1 MFEKTCLSIFFLS
14 FYSLS
19 FAQQALPW
27 EEVCLS
33 NRCEAIVDVGSSGSR
48 LYIYAKTP
56 MGENA
61 WQLAFSKKITPGL
74 SSISVD
80 QVDEYLNQL
89 IQMKPSKSMP
99 ISVYGTAGM
108 RLLPEPQQQ
117 QRYQAVSAWFEQHS
131 EWTLKHAR
139 TITGQ
144 EEGVY
149 AWFAVQEELGT
160 LNKSLKDLNAVI
172 EIGGAS
178 AQVSIPISPSE
189 AKRMSAQDVY
199 PIRWNNQVLYVWSHS
214 YLGLGINEVE
224 KQFSDVAQCFSLG
237 YPLKNGSVGQGDIL
251 NCIQSLE
258 SSPELSLIPRF
269 DEAKKI
275 VGNHI
280 DMPWIALGAIR
291 FSAQNPPY
299 RFDGQLFNLKQLKE
313 QGNSALCHQDWQSL
327 LHSFGQDPYLYR
339 GCFSASYFYS
349 SLSNGIGIN
358 ENQMIA
364 YPNPNAQMDW
374 TLGALLLS

>member
-1 MFEKTCLSIFFLS
+1 MFIKTCLSIFFWS
-14 FYSLS
+14 FFSLS

-27 EEVCLS
+27 EEVCQN

-56 MGENA
+56 VGQNA

-74 SSISVD
+74 SSISVA

-89 IQMKPSKSMP
+89 IQMKPSKPML

-108 RLLPEPQQQ
+108 RLLPEHQQQ
-117 QRYQAVSAWFEQHS
+117 QRYQAVSDWFQQHS

-149 AWFAVQEELGT
+149 AWFAVQEELGA
-160 LNKSLKDLNAVI
+160 LNKSFKDLNAVI

-178 AQVSIPISPSE
+178 AQVSIPISTSE
-189 AKRMSAQDVY
+189 AKRMSTQDVY
-199 PIRWNNQVLYVWSHS
+199 PVRWNNQVLYVWSHS

-237 YPLKNGSVGQGDIL
+237 YPLQNGSVGQGDIL
-251 NCIQSLE
+251 KCIQSLE
-258 SSPELSLIPRF
+258 GSSELSLISRF
-269 DEAKKI
+269 DEAKKL
-275 VGNHI
+275 VGKHI

-299 RFDGQLFNLKQLKE
+299 RFDEQLFNLKQLKE

-327 LHSFGQDPYLYR
+327 LQSFGQDPYLYR

-358 ENQMIA
+358 ENKMIA
-364 YPNPNAQMDW
+364 YPNPSAQMDW

>member
-1 MFEKTCLSIFFLS
+1 MFAKTCLSIFFWS

-19 FAQQALPW
+19 YAEQALSW
-27 EEVCLS
+27 EEVCQS

-48 LYIYAKTP
+48 LYIYAKNS
-56 MGENA
+56 GQNV
-61 WQLAFSKKITPGL
+61 WQVAFSKKITPGL
-74 SSISVD
+74 SSVSVD
-80 QVDEYLNQL
+80 HVDEYLNQL
-89 IQMKPSKSMP
+89 IQMKPSKPMP

-108 RLLPEPQQQ
+108 RLLPQLQQQ
-117 QRYQAVSAWFEQHS
+117 LRYQAVTTWFEQHS
-131 EWTLKHAR
+131 EWILKQAR

-149 AWFAVQEELGT
+149 AWFAVQEELGA
-160 LNKSLKDLNAVI
+160 LGKPLKDLNAVI

-178 AQVSIPISPSE
+178 AQVSIPISPRE
-189 AKRMSAQDVY
+189 ARRLPAQDVY
-199 PIRWNNQVLYVWSHS
+199 PVRWGNQVTFVWSHS

-224 KQFSDVAQCFSLG
+224 KQFSDVTQCFSLG

-258 SSPELSLIPRF
+258 GNPELSLISRL

-275 VGNHI
+275 VGKHI
-280 DMPWIALGAIR
+280 NMPWIALGAIR

-313 QGNSALCHQDWQSL
+313 QGDSALCHQDWQSL
-327 LHSFGQDPYLYR
+327 LQSFGQDPYLYR

-358 ENQMIA
+358 ENQMIH
-364 YPNPNAQMDW
+364 YPTPNAQMDW